1 MQKALNLGWWI
12 VSALR
17 VRTCAEMLVVGVS
30 DHSWS
35 TIAAIEN
42 RTCHIQLLEDYPKAH
57 KFERTRIIT
66 NEDVAWVATY
76 LVPFVQ
82 LLEKT
87 DFRLAVD
94 SFCLHNQ
101 LANRRAAAT
110 ILWSGIEALFHI
122 NTELRFRLAACI
134 AATLED
140 RGAGR
145 TDCYRRIKRLYDFR
159 SRLVHGADAADVAVV
174 EHIVEVRKI
183 SRG

>member
-1 MQKALNLGWWI
+1 MSQK
-12 VSALR
+12 R
-17 VRTCAEMLVVGVS
+17 VNSGRRVPVPGGADGASPRKL
-30 DHSWS
+30 
-35 TIAAIEN
+35 
-42 RTCHIQLLEDYPKAH
+42 QKPKAH

-183 SRG
+183 LSRLICRYTEAGEVHNESRIEQLLFA